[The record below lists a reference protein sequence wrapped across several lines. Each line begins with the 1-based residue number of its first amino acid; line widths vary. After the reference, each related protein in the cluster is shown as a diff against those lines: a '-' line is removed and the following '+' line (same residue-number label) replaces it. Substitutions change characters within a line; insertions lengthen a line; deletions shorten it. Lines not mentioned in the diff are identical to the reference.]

1 MTPDPQMTAEQHQ
14 HYLPQS
20 YQRGWADASGR
31 VHVYRWRHDR
41 LVCDPKSTRSTGG
54 RAGLYYTPMAP
65 SDARNYMEDV
75 FWRRI
80 DQWGHDG
87 LALLRSNDPAALSKF
102 NLQRMAVYLQALVVR
117 NPRRVAEIEWQA
129 RRHVLESCL
138 VQDYDRHRR
147 SHEPATLEEFK
158 AALEQPGLTEHG
170 AATLRAIVFNE
181 EVRRKLMTM
190 DWQVVTVSNSVPI
203 LTSDAPLIR
212 YKGLAH
218 DDGLMLLPLSS
229 NEFLAIFNRG
239 TIDMMRSIDVNI
251 RDGVFVPA
259 MNKYVVQHKI
269 DYVYAI
275 DDSQMDFVARYWAV
289 SATAHVPLFPQ

>member
-1 MTPDPQMTAEQHQ
+1 MSAEQHQ

-20 YQRGWADASGR
+20 YQRGWTDASGR

-41 LVCDPKSTRSTGG
+41 LVCDSKPTRSTGG

-65 SDARNYMEDV
+65 PELRNYMEDV

-87 LALLRSNDPAALSKF
+87 LALMRSKDPAALGKF
-102 NLQRMAVYLQALVVR
+102 NLQRMAVFLQALVVR
-117 NPRRVAEIEWQA
+117 NPRRIAEIERQA

-138 VQDYDRHRR
+138 VEDYDRHRR

-158 AALEQPGLTEHG
+158 VALAQPGLTEHG
-170 AATLRAIVFNE
+170 AAALRSIVFNE
-181 EVRRKLMTM
+181 DVRRKLMAM
-190 DWQVVTVSNSVPI
+190 EWQVVTVSNSVPI

-229 NEFLAIFNRG
+229 AEFLAIFNRG
-239 TIDMMRSIDVNI
+239 AIDMVRSIEMNI

-275 DDSQMDFVARYWAV
+275 DDSQMDLVARYWAV
-289 SATAHVPLFPQ
+289 SESAHVPLFPG